1 MGDKEKKV
9 DKSPGEKEGEKE
21 EGKAEEEEPKY
32 AEGSSK
38 AYFEELGLNPELH
51 KNDFGPDEA
60 LAIFA
65 KAKDALETRR
75 ENKKLVADICRQAWG
90 LFKILA

>member
-1 MGDKEKKV
+1 MGDEEKKV
-9 DKSPGEKEGEKE
+9 DESSGETEGEKDE
-21 EGKAEEEEPKY
+21 EKEEPKY
-32 AEGSSK
+32 AEGSAK
-38 AYFEELGLNPELH
+38 AYFDGLGLNPELH

-60 LAIFA
+60 LAILA

-75 ENKKLVADICRQAWG
+75 ENKKLVKDICRQAWG